1 VPLFLFSFVGF
12 VLACVSWKSTLST
25 TWFFAD
31 APGPMCKM
39 NVLGTGASVL
49 FAASSAHWCMW
60 RLWCR
65 SGRGCGGFCCEPSPA
80 STANIDLRA
89 DRNIN
94 LLLRLNY
101 ALNWLA
107 VLAVSFNF
115 TGESLVFRRA
125 PPTARY
131 PTRAPTPSPTR
142 YPTPAAVPGG
152 GQPAPAP
159 TRISDANAWS
169 CQAIN
174 DVTRWKRQCA
184 GGHFSCDYNPPGV
197 WTALLVMLVLAL
209 VINTL
214 LILALRVAKRQARRG
229 GAGNTGQQLLAV
241 PGQQQQQQQLP
252 QQQAGLLQQQPS
264 AVGAFAMASAPPL
277 QPWDAAGAA
286 GGGAGFDSSVPMA
299 QPVAAPVG
307 GPGGVVDASALGG
320 KADPGTKP
328 SASSGG
334 GDGGGGGGGGGT
346 VGSLSVFA
354 LGTWLHSIGKGAY
367 VQPLADAGIDG
378 ATLCAP
384 GTTAPLLVEAV
395 PSLPLIIAQS
405 IIRAAQEQG

>member
-31 APGPMCKM
+31 APGPMCQM
-39 NVLGTGASVL
+39 NVLGAGASVL
-49 FAASSAHWCMW
+49 FAASSVHWCMW
-60 RLWCR
+60 RVWCR

-89 DRNIN
+89 DRKVN

-115 TGESLVFRRA
+115 SGESLVFRRA
-125 PPTARY
+125 PRTARY

-142 YPTPAAVPGG
+142 YPTPAVPGG
-152 GQPAPAP
+152 QPTPAP
-159 TRISDANAWS
+159 THISDVNAWS

-174 DVTRWKRQCA
+174 DVTRWKEQC
-184 GGHFSCDYNPPGV
+184 GGGTFSCDYNPPGV

-214 LILALRVAKRQARRG
+214 LVCALKVAQQQARRG

-252 QQQAGLLQQQPS
+252 QQQQPS
-264 AVGAFAMASAPPL
+264 AVGAFARQQRQRDELLGRHNPAMASAPPL

-307 GPGGVVDASALGG
+307 G
-320 KADPGTKP
+320 KTDPGTKP
-328 SASSGG
+328 TAS
-334 GDGGGGGGGGGT
+334 GGGGGGGA
-346 VGSLSVFA
+346 VGSLNVFA

-405 IIRAAQEQG
+405 IVRAAQEQG